1 MNIEMFVFLMLCV
14 VLIRLVKLMFAK
26 KCKTFED
33 EITDFATQLVL
44 TYVCYTVFYFIF

>member
-26 KCKTFED
+26 KRKTFED